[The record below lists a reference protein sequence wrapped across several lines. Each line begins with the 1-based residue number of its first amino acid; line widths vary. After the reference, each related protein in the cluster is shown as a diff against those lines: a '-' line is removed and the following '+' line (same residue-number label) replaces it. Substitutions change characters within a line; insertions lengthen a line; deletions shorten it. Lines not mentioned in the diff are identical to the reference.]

1 MVSVIIPTYHR
12 KEWLREALNSLARQ
26 TYPSDR
32 FEVIVVDDGST
43 DRTQEIAAL
52 TLPFTL
58 RYFWQ
63 SNQGDASAR
72 NLGARQS
79 RAEILV
85 FLDDD
90 IVVEP
95 DYLTYLI
102 RAHDGHQNRIVVGTM
117 NLWPDEVTPL
127 SQTLYAQLEPNHNP
141 PIVDVMFP
149 DVCSNNMSLR
159 REAYF
164 KIGMMDSLGFSGS
177 SMWCDV
183 DMAYRAYQQG
193 FEFRRSTKAQCWHRD
208 EVARTLDR
216 YSQRMRMAAY
226 RAVILFQ
233 KYPRLLPH
241 LPMFDDKT
249 PISWR
254 QDPPRLIARKLVRYA
269 TSSRLALWSLE
280 KLARVLEKR
289 QPASNLLRS
298 LYRYIIGGYIFKGYR
313 EGLHEFGQVDGKDKP
328 ILI

>member
-1 MVSVIIPTYHR
+1 MVSVIIPTYNR
-12 KEWLREALNSLARQ
+12 KEWLRETINSLARQ

-43 DRTQEIAAL
+43 DRTQEITAQA
-52 TLPFTL
+52 LPFAL

-63 SNQGDASAR
+63 SNQGDAAAR

-79 RAEILV
+79 QADILV

-90 IVVEP
+90 ILVEP
-95 DYLTYLI
+95 DFLTYLI
-102 RAHDGHQNRIVVGTM
+102 RAHDGHQNRIVVGTVD
-117 NLWPDEVTPL
+117 LWPDQITSL
-127 SQTLYAQLEPNHNP
+127 SRTLYGPLESNHNHL
-141 PIVDVMFP
+141 IVDVTFP
-149 DVCSNNMSLR
+149 NVCSNNMSLR

-164 KIGMMDSLGFSGS
+164 EIGMMDSLGFSGS

-183 DMAYRAYQQG
+183 DLAYRAYRQG

-208 EVARTLDR
+208 EVTRTLDR
-216 YSQRMRMAAY
+216 YTERMRTAAY
-226 RAVILFQ
+226 RAVVLFQ
-233 KYPRLLPH
+233 KNPQLLPH

-249 PISWR
+249 PISWG

-269 TSSRLALWSLE
+269 TSSRPALWILE
-280 KLARVLEKR
+280 KLARILEQR

-313 EGLHEFGQVDGKDKP
+313 QGLHEFGQVDSKD
-328 ILI
+328 

>member
-1 MVSVIIPTYHR
+1 MVSVIIPTYNR
-12 KEWLREALNSLARQ
+12 KEWLRETLNSLARQ
-26 TYPSDR
+26 TYPNDR

-43 DRTQEIAAL
+43 DRTQEITAQA
-52 TLPFTL
+52 LPFTL

-63 SNQGDASAR
+63 SNQGDAAAR

-79 RAEILV
+79 QADMLV

-90 IVVEP
+90 ILVEP
-95 DYLTYLI
+95 DFLTYLI
-102 RAHDGHQNRIVVGTM
+102 RAHDGYQNRIVVGTVD
-117 NLWPDEVTPL
+117 LWPDQITPL
-127 SQTLYAQLEPNHNP
+127 SRTLYAPWESNHNQL
-141 PIVDVMFP
+141 IVDVMFP
-149 DVCSNNMSLR
+149 NVCSNNMSLR

-164 KIGMMDSLGFSGS
+164 EIGMMDGLGFSGS

-183 DMAYRAYQQG
+183 DMAYRAYKQG

-208 EVARTLDR
+208 EVTRTLDR
-216 YSQRMRMAAY
+216 YTNRMRMAAY

-233 KYPRLLPH
+233 KYPQLLPH

-249 PISWR
+249 PISWG

-269 TSSRLALWSLE
+269 TSSRPALWILE

-289 QPASNLLRS
+289 QPASDLLRS

-313 EGLHEFGQVDGKDKP
+313 EGLHEFGQVDSKD
-328 ILI
+328 